1 MGSSAL
7 PVRERLPELDVDRD
21 FLEPLRLRLP
31 DIPGR
36 YAVIHV
42 IKLDIVP
49 ERWYGSRP
57 LESIRAAYATSVL
70 HIPLGFLTRDG
81 LTMRLRFAEG

>member
-1 MGSSAL
+1 MEADHWQSS
-7 PVRERLPELDVDRD
+7 
-21 FLEPLRLRLP
+21 
-31 DIPGR
+31 
-36 YAVIHV
+36 
-42 IKLDIVP
+42 VP
-49 ERWYGSRP
+49 QNRSQLSLMKIMKSRMRGAY